1 MYRDAD
7 VDALDQLPGDADE
20 GALETYLPDE
30 EFGGDRRPPLFYAC
44 GVRPTVVRRGCA
56 RRFHP
61 SNSPRTNG

>member
-30 EFGGDRRPPLFYAC
+30 EFGGDRRPPLFYA
-44 GVRPTVVRRGCA
+44 
-56 RRFHP
+56 
-61 SNSPRTNG
+61 